1 MTKDKKT
8 MLGIVAAIGA
18 ILGYSYYKKK
28 KDLTDSGVD
37 DLIKA
42 YQGGTQVVTT
52 NDPNQNV
59 ITFEELEQAGLQPL
73 TAEEQLKRFGITS

>member
-28 KDLTDSGVD
+28 KDLTDSGAD

-59 ITFEELEQAGLQPL
+59 ITFEELEQAGLKPL